1 MAEKLYLIRINLES
15 FIGPMSMSE
24 VKKAFKRMDFG
35 LQDEIA
41 GSNREWVAFDDL
53 PRIKRYYPE
62 FFDWVR
68 KDMLAGWGKT
78 EAHMVRIDSGE
89 SKRSSS
95 SSSSS
100 STKGSSRRGGSSG
113 SSDSRRRSS
122 NGGKSTM
129 FLLMALVGLVTF
141 LVVRYGELP
150 TKLIAKTNPLLG
162 KAIEYTEEG
171 NLQKF
176 DAHMEKNLPEILEA
190 TRTEKGALTT
200 WLPYLRAYAF
210 HGVGKIDGLDP
221 RYLLGS
227 KAIVPKDCSLDSWKN
242 RWRGSV
248 DEWRGF
254 MDGTM
259 LTNKEWNRVLL
270 WDPYWLRSRTPQK
283 GWIDPGSA
291 YEACLL
297 MASRA
302 LSQVDVDSSRG
313 ELRQMMQARLN
324 WILRQLND
332 SSGGQEFSMSGSIW
346 VLSCFESADK
356 MEALHDCMDGHSF
369 DKEWSRLMQGRLF
382 IHRGRI
388 LTSTKT
394 VKPAQLDVL
403 KTVLEQ
409 TRPVDPYTGFDY
421 QPELRLFQQVLSNG
435 GKVSAARS
443 ALRVKYPEFY
453 VEP

>member
-15 FIGPMSMSE
+15 FIGPMTMSD

-78 EAHMVRIDSGE
+78 EAHMVRIDSTE
-89 SKRSSS
+89 SKRTSSSSSRGSTRRSSS
-95 SSSSS
+95 SSS
-100 STKGSSRRGGSSG
+100 
-113 SSDSRRRSS
+113 DPRRRSS
-122 NGGKSTM
+122 GGKSTL
-129 FLLMALVGLVTF
+129 FLMMALVGMVTF

-171 NLQKF
+171 NLQRF
-176 DAHMEKNLPEILEA
+176 DAHMEKNLPEILE
-190 TRTEKGALTT
+190 TVRSEKGALTT
-200 WLPYLRAYAF
+200 WIPYLRAYAF
-210 HGVGKIDGLDP
+210 HGTGKIDGLDSH
-221 RYLLGS
+221 YLLGS
-227 KAIVPKDCSLDSWKN
+227 KAIVPKDCSVDSWKN
-242 RWRGSV
+242 RWRASM

-254 MDGTM
+254 MDGTQ
-259 LTNKEWNRVLL
+259 LINKEWNRILL

-297 MASRA
+297 MAIRA
-302 LSQVDVDSSRG
+302 LTQTDVDSSRQ
-313 ELRQMMQARLN
+313 EMRQMMQARLN

-332 SSGGQEFSMSGSIW
+332 ASGGQEFSMSGSIW

-356 MEALHDCMDGHSF
+356 LDALQECMDGHNF
-369 DKEWSRLMQGRLF
+369 DKEWSRFMQGRLS
-382 IHRGRI
+382 IHRGRV
-388 LTSTKT
+388 LTSTKV

-409 TRPVDPYTGFDY
+409 TRPIDPYTSFDY

-453 VEP
+453 VDP